1 MTWRHIAPLA
11 GGSSTWSGHRVAKA
25 KSLEVV
31 RIVVQVRIEASMA
44 YSDIVLEFLESCC
57 MLLEHRKSL
66 TSKLEGS
73 WKAASGTA
81 GFSWESILY
90 NAVIFLES
98 QKAILGHTLVLGD
111 LVLNFS
117 SLKTSCRENVAIG
130 WLFAR
135 LCLCGQTLCKALK
148 GSFSLPT
155 AIRI

>member
-1 MTWRHIAPLA
+1 
-11 GGSSTWSGHRVAKA
+11 
-25 KSLEVV
+25 
-31 RIVVQVRIEASMA
+31 
-44 YSDIVLEFLESCC
+44 
-57 MLLEHRKSL
+57 MLLDHRKSL

-117 SLKTSCRENVAIG
+117 SLKTSCRENVACY
-130 WLFAR
+130 WLTVCQAV
-135 LCLCGQTLCKALK
+135 
-148 GSFSLPT
+148 SLWPDVVQST
-155 AIRI
+155 QREL